1 MSMNYTIY
9 NIEMSYSFI
18 SLKNIFC
25 SLDKAK
31 GIFATYPNNG
41 TIIGEVPTAILAYDQ
56 ILATALLLIII
67 MSVIDEKN
75 VNVGPSLGALYCGLG
90 LTAIKSGYVRI

>member
-1 MSMNYTIY
+1 MPYLFY
-9 NIEMSYSFI
+9 
-18 SLKNIFC
+18 LKNIFC
-25 SLDKAK
+25 SLDKVK

-41 TIIGEVPTAILAYDQ
+41 TIIGEVPTAILVYDQ

-67 MSVIDEKN
+67 MSVNDEKN